1 MSQII
6 RAVTAVDTGQRKV
19 IDNKKF
25 SPLFQDVFQMQE
37 RIEDVHSADY
47 ITAKLYKIGITLGH
61 QAMVTDNNLKDG
73 PDELECAIERAKKSI
88 VEAIFGEFRED
99 FLRLSN
105 ALYDRDY
112 QKAQALLIA
121 FERKMFEV

>member
-1 MSQII
+1 MSQIV

-19 IDNKKF
+19 IDNKMF

-47 ITAKLYKIGITLGH
+47 ITAKLYRIGITLGH

-73 PDELECAIERAKKSI
+73 PDELEYAIERAKKSI

-99 FLRLSN
+99 FMRLSN

-112 QKAQALLIA
+112 QKAQALLVQ

>member
-1 MSQII
+1 MSQVV
-6 RAVTAVDTGQRKV
+6 RAIAAVDTGQRKV

-25 SPLFQDVFQMQE
+25 SPLFQDVFNMQE

-47 ITAKLYKIGITLGH
+47 FTAKLYRIGITLGY
-61 QAMVTDNNLKDG
+61 QSMVTDNNLKDG
-73 PDELECAIERAKKSI
+73 PEELELAIERAKKSVI
-88 VEAIFGEFRED
+88 EAIFGEFRED
-99 FLRLSN
+99 FLRLNN

-112 QKAQALLIA
+112 QKAQALLVQ